1 MKSDALRSLL
11 FAGLLLVATTA
22 VASAQTDDQDHDAHH
37 PQEKTEATPQPG
49 VSDEPQTPAMPG
61 GMPGAMGGTMGGMG
75 GMGGMM
81 GMMTPEMMQ
90 MMQGMMARQGAQAGE
105 QPMMGPGMQARRHHG
120 RLHGE
125 DDFYGHP
132 PHRGHHHGMMGG
144 RGLGPELL
152 YGMPQDAQWEMTP
165 GKVRAFLERQLAWHG
180 NPRLR
185 IGEIGTA
192 ADGSITAEIVTQD
205 GSLVQKLA
213 FNRYPGLY
221 RQLEE

>member
-11 FAGLLLVATTA
+11 LAGLLLVATTA

-37 PQEKTEATPQPG
+37 PQETEAAPQPG
-49 VSDEPQTPAMPG
+49 VSDEPRAPAMPG
-61 GMPGAMGGTMGGMG
+61 GMMGGMG

-105 QPMMGPGMQARRHHG
+105 GPMMGRGMQARRHHG
-120 RLHGE
+120 RRHYE
-125 DDFYGHP
+125 DEFYGHH
-132 PHRGHHHGMMGG
+132 PHRDHHHGMMGG
-144 RGLGPELL
+144 RGLGPDLL
-152 YGMPQDAQWEMTP
+152 YGMPHDGDREMTP

-185 IGEIGTA
+185 IGEIGMA
-192 ADGSITAEIVTQD
+192 ADGSITAEIVTLD